1 MIGFFSGTLRPF
13 FQDQPDDFLL
23 WKNIEGPLDIHFGG
37 MARLDHKDD
46 CIDKRGKGQ
55 CVCTAQDGRHIKK
68 TYRSAYRSLIS

>member
-1 MIGFFSGTLRPF
+1 
-13 FQDQPDDFLL
+13 
-23 WKNIEGPLDIHFGG
+23 